1 MNESQRGVKMNHW
14 GALIKFLAGVLGGVV
29 LVLGILEWGVNLKV
43 SRWVIPDWILLT
55 LTILL
60 LAVAAHTA
68 YWVHRYGQSDSR
80 RDGRRKAKL
89 KSNKEHMFILAAL
102 ADCCGRR
109 ARRTYL
115 RDCYLA
121 VFYPKTI
128 TDFNLVFHA
137 LRERNYIAISRY
149 GSDDICSMTEAGFAF
164 FEKHRTDFEKKDGGI
179 PPIPADIKEEYRL
192 AEDF

>member
-1 MNESQRGVKMNHW
+1 MNYWR
-14 GALIKFLAGVLGGVV
+14 ALIKFLAGVLGGVV

-43 SRWVIPDWILLT
+43 SRWVIPDWVLLT
-55 LTILL
+55 LIILL

-89 KSNKEHMFILAAL
+89 KSNKEHMFILSAL

-115 RDCYLA
+115 SDCYLA

-128 TDFNLVFHA
+128 TDFNLVFHE

-164 FEKHRTDFEKKDGGI
+164 FEKHRTNFGKKDGGI